1 MRLSRSTSNVVSL
14 YYLLSLLPK
23 AMLLTPFRV
32 RIYTAFRVF
41 WVVFF
46 FKKVSLGSLDSM
58 GVCVQFI
65 FNELLSFLCQL
76 ELGG

>member
-1 MRLSRSTSNVVSL
+1 
-14 YYLLSLLPK
+14 
-23 AMLLTPFRV
+23 MLLTPFRV